1 MAHNNEHETI
11 RDVRVNAE
19 RDEEIDNVTTPADTN
34 LNPAVTEAMEV
45 PDYARGQREGDLV
58 GRPSDEFGDF
68 ARGMDE
74 PMDED
79 RTEEPDY
86 ARGQR
91 EDERSSYIPGNG
103 VTGSEEEEGPDF
115 ARGQRAVDQDI
126 AE

>member
-45 PDYARGQREGDLV
+45 PDYARGQRE
-58 GRPSDEFGDF
+58 
-68 ARGMDE
+68 
-74 PMDED
+74 
-79 RTEEPDY
+79 
-86 ARGQR
+86 
-91 EDERSSYIPGNG
+91 DERSSYIPGNG